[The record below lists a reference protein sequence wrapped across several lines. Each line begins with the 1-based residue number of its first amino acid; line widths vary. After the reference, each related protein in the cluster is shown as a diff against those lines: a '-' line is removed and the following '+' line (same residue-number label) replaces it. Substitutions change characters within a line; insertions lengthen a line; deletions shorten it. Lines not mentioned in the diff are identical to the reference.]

1 MKIELNRVNSPLF
14 QQVELPAP
22 DRNAANQFGFSIDLY
37 DRTLVVGAPLENG
50 MTHDETQVAQSI
62 PGAGAAYVFVYDGN
76 GWNLRARLNASRK
89 QAGAEFGRSVAI
101 SGNTIVV
108 GAPFE
113 DTASGDP
120 ADPDTDQLFNAGAV
134 YVFVRIDNHWVQQAR
149 LKASNVSSGM
159 AFGESVAISG
169 SVLVVGAPGEASKST
184 GVNGDQQDCSAVYA
198 GAAYVFVCEGDAWA
212 QEAYLKASN
221 TDELDQFGGAVA
233 VCGDTIAIGAP
244 NEDADLR
251 RDPRDNSACAA
262 GAVYVFVSSLARKWI
277 QQAYL
282 KAPDADAG
290 DHFGFAVALDGDR
303 IVVGAPFKGQ
313 HGAAIDGKC
322 ADGPAS
328 NVGAAYVYQRYA
340 GHWAHDVHLTGSALQ
355 ADHKFGYSVSISGD
369 SIVVGA
375 PFQSRRAISSDD
387 GAEAGSDSDRAA
399 VHVFDRQENGLWRQ
413 QALLKTL
420 CFDAGSQFG
429 FAVAVDEV
437 SIAVGARFGRGHSS
451 FNTVGQMVV
460 QSGKACLF
468 YWA

>member
-1 MKIELNRVNSPLF
+1 MKIEPDRVNSLLF

-22 DRNAANQFGFSIDLY
+22 DMNAANQFGFSIDLY
-37 DRTLVVGAPLENG
+37 DRTLVVGAPLESG
-50 MTHDETQVAQSI
+50 TTYDKTQSV
-62 PGAGAAYVFVYDGN
+62 PGAGAAYVFIYDGN
-76 GWNLRARLNASRK
+76 GWILQARLNASRK
-89 QAGAEFGRSVAI
+89 QPGAEFGRSVAI

-108 GAPFE
+108 GAPYE
-113 DTASGDP
+113 ETASGDH
-120 ADPDTDQLFNAGAV
+120 ADPAEDETFNAGAV

-149 LKASNVSSGM
+149 LKASNVSNGM
-159 AFGESVAISG
+159 AFGESVAVSG
-169 SVLVVGAPGEASKST
+169 NVLVAGAPGEASTSI
-184 GVNGDQQDCSAVYA
+184 GINGDQQDRSAVYA

-244 NEDADLR
+244 NEDADMR

-262 GAVYVFVSSLARKWI
+262 GAVYVFVSNLARKWT

-313 HGAAIDGKC
+313 YVTAIDSKR

-340 GHWAHDVHLTGSALQ
+340 GHWSHDVSLKGSAME

-375 PFQSRRAISSDD
+375 PFQSSRAIGPGHD
-387 GAEAGSDSDRAA
+387 AEAGSDPDSAA
-399 VHVFDRQENGLWRQ
+399 AHVFDRKENGLWRQ

-429 FAVAVDEV
+429 CAVAVDEA

-451 FNTVGQMVV
+451 FNTAEQVVV